1 MKSATMPCVAPELSK
16 SRSCGMVMTAFRRGS
31 VLNIAQGTSGDSIQ
45 ALVGNYQGLT
55 PKDRNSYNEANT
67 VNAFIRPL
75 FEALGWDFSIIDEVE
90 AEKTILK
97 GRVDY

>member
-1 MKSATMPCVAPELSK
+1 MLTHGK
-16 SRSCGMVMTAFRRGS
+16 
-31 VLNIAQGTSGDSIQ
+31 DSIQ
-45 ALVGNYQGLT
+45 ALVQNCQGLT
-55 PKDRNSYNEANT
+55 QKEKKSYNEANT